1 MIRLPKVIVN
11 GSWLLSDKAARL
23 VVGLLI
29 TAFIARYLGPNEF
42 GIWSYAIALTTI
54 TGAFAGLGL
63 DRVLTKSLV
72 EVTSQSTPRNGL
84 PATLMGTAL
93 AVRSGASLGACI
105 LSLILVYF
113 IQRHDPNLG
122 LYLQCTAILSLGV
135 LFQSWDVLEAF
146 YLSRQQISWA
156 ILLKTGTF
164 LVFSLVRIACI
175 HYHAGLL
182 IFVWTTVWEI
192 GLSYLLIALLYTSQG
207 YFFKAPSKAWAI
219 NLLKQSWPLL
229 FTNLS
234 ILVYMKVDQLLLE
247 GMTDATQL
255 GEYVAATRL
264 SELWYALPMTA
275 ATALLP
281 ALVLQRKENPAAYKR
296 SMQHWIKISLWVSI
310 GLSII
315 VTLLANPLSHLLFG
329 SAFPETGRVLQIH
342 IWSGVPVFLCIVFT
356 QRLIIEGRYAL
367 TLYASLVGII
377 INVGLN
383 LWWIPQYGAMG
394 AALAT
399 VLSYGAVLL
408 VLATRQYARVPSSP
422 GRQPDSPI
430 RTAMHHPRTR
440 TTLSQTLS
448 RLAAA
453 LAPRIRYN
461 AWAYSSEG
469 EDMILKRIFH
479 DRTKG
484 VYVDVGAHHPFRY
497 SNTYMFYRLR
507 WSGINIDP
515 NPGSKRLFDRYRPR
529 DTNLELGVSANRGKL
544 TYHVF
549 NETALNTFSAQ
560 TAMDYEKSCSRYKVI
575 NHQEI
580 ETMPLAEIL
589 DQHLQKLAPQCRID
603 FLTIDAEGLDLEVL
617 SSNNWE
623 KYRPDYVLV
632 EGSPFDLADLSKNPT
647 YAFMKAKGYD
657 IFAKTYYTYFFKNMS
672 K

>member
-29 TAFIARYLGPNEF
+29 TAFIARYLGPNDF
-42 GIWSYAIALTTI
+42 GVWSYAIALTTI

-72 EVTSQSTPRNGL
+72 EVTGKK
-84 PATLMGTAL
+84 ATLMGTAL
-93 AVRSGASLGACI
+93 TVRLGASVGAGI
-105 LSLILVYF
+105 LSMILVYG
-113 IQRHDPNLG
+113 IQRHDPNLD
-122 LYLQCTAILSLGV
+122 LYLQCTSILSLGV

-146 YLSRQQISWA
+146 YLSRQQISRA

-164 LVFSLVRIACI
+164 LLFSLVRIACI

-182 IFVWTTVWEI
+182 VFVWTSVWEI
-192 GLSYLLIALLYTSQG
+192 GLSYLLIALLYTKQG
-207 YFFKAPSKAWAI
+207 YFFKAPSKAWAF
-219 NLLKQSWPLL
+219 NLLNQSWPLL

-247 GMTDATQL
+247 GMTNAAQL

-281 ALVLQRKENPAAYKR
+281 ALVLQRKEDPAAYKR
-296 SMQHWIKISLWVSI
+296 SVRHWIRISLWVSI
-310 GLSII
+310 GLSIV

-329 SAFPETGRVLQIH
+329 SAYPETGRVLQIH

-356 QRLIIEGRYAL
+356 QHLIIEGRYAL
-367 TLYASLVGII
+367 TLYASLVGIVV
-377 INVGLN
+377 NVGLN
-383 LWWIPQYGAMG
+383 LWWIPHYGAMG

-399 VLSYGAVLL
+399 VISYGAVLA
-408 VLATRQYARVPSSP
+408 VLGTRQYMRSSQSNLHSPTRPSMVNLP
-422 GRQPDSPI
+422 NHAALRQ
-430 RTAMHHPRTR
+430 A
-440 TTLSQTLS
+440 LN

-479 DRTKG
+479 DRPKG
-484 VYVDVGAHHPFRY
+484 TYVDVGAHHPFRY

-507 WSGINIDP
+507 WTGINIDP

-529 DTNLELGVSANRGKL
+529 DTNLELGVSANRGRL

-560 TAMDYEKSCSRYKVI
+560 TAMDYEKSSPLYKVI
-575 NHQEI
+575 NQQEI
-580 ETMPLAEIL
+580 ETMPLGEIL
-589 DQHLQKLAPQCRID
+589 DLHLQKLDPQCRID

-632 EGSPFDLADLSKNPT
+632 EGSPFGLADLRQNPT